1 MLPTGLVLLV
11 FVVLHILD
19 LTVGKLVAPAGFRHP
34 DPQFHAAT
42 NVIASLDRPVMAVFY
57 LFMLLALAIH
67 FAHGIEL
74 AINDLGTTSEKGRSV
89 ARIIGSIVAVLVLVG
104 DAAVVLSA
112 NLEWSDMKIMR
123 GNLLDGKVPEASTPA
138 NRWDEHK
145 QRLRLVSPSNR
156 RKFHVLVVGTGLA
169 GSGAAS
175 SLAELGFK
183 VTAVSYHDS
192 PRRAHSVAAQGGIN
206 AARGKRV
213 DGDGLLRFVTD
224 TIKGGDFRAR
234 EAEAWRL
241 AEESN
246 RVIDHLS
253 AHGVPFT

>member
-1 MLPTGLVLLV
+1 MTVHGRVWQPNVKSPRIANWQLKVAMAITGLIMVAFVFIHMLGNLKIFSSHESINTYSQWLREAFMPLLPYEGLLWIARIVLGACLLIHVVAAFMVWSRSRGNQAAAKPRHTKGWLAKLMLPTGLVLLV

-89 ARIIGSIVAVLVLVG
+89 ARIIGLIVAVLVLVG

-112 NLEWSDMKIMR
+112 NL
-123 GNLLDGKVPEASTPA
+123 G
-138 NRWDEHK
+138 
-145 QRLRLVSPSNR
+145 
-156 RKFHVLVVGTGLA
+156 VV
-169 GSGAAS
+169 
-175 SLAELGFK
+175 
-183 VTAVSYHDS
+183 
-192 PRRAHSVAAQGGIN
+192 
-206 AARGKRV
+206 
-213 DGDGLLRFVTD
+213 
-224 TIKGGDFRAR
+224 
-234 EAEAWRL
+234 
-241 AEESN
+241 
-246 RVIDHLS
+246 
-253 AHGVPFT
+253 